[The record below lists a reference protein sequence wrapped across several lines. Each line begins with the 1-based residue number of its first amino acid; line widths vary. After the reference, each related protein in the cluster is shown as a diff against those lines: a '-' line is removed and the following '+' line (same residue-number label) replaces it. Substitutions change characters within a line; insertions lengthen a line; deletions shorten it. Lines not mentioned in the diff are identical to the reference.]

1 MVAVGRFNGVWKSR
15 FRCIDKSGGTLQYK
29 PNKCVDII
37 ASTAVL
43 HQICMKY
50 NIPFPTE
57 DDMQAANGNDL
68 GGNDAANDYRG
79 DQGIDGRR
87 ARQRLI
93 ESKFTR

>member
-1 MVAVGRFNGVWKSR
+1 M
-15 FRCIDKSGGTLQYK
+15 QYK

-43 HQICMKY
+43 HQICVKY
-50 NIPFPTE
+50 NIPLPTE
-57 DDMQAANGNDL
+57 DDMQAVNGNDL

-79 DQGIDGRR
+79 DQGFDGRR
-87 ARQRLI
+87 PRQRLI